1 MIATAHAP
9 AVGIVLLFLAPLL
22 LHRLAVE
29 VPGAVVERVLEALL
43 ALALVGALL
52 ELLARQPLALKQS
65 NTLASAFFEKQHMS
79 RNVTVMENATV
90 EAIYKLLSFYKILE
104 AHFITPT
111 MIIMNSIRC
120 LISQQKSHTLQR

>member
-43 ALALVGALL
+43 ALALVSALL
-52 ELLARQPLALKQS
+52 ELLARQPLALKPI
-65 NTLASAFFEKQHMS
+65 NT
-79 RNVTVMENATV
+79 R
-90 EAIYKLLSFYKILE
+90 
-104 AHFITPT
+104 
-111 MIIMNSIRC
+111 R
-120 LISQQKSHTLQR
+120 